1 MLVGLVFIDLK
12 KALDTAD
19 RIILCKEIEFYGVQ
33 QLELSWFKSYIS
45 NRKQFCRIICVDSKI
60 RDIEVG
66 V

>member
-19 RIILCKEIEFYGVQ
+19 RFILCKEIEFYGVQ